1 MSIKPK
7 YANPIDNPNKEDLLK
22 TYIDYL
28 KSNNVLNKTSYEA
41 YFYIAKLCSLEPTQS
56 ETKIFLEKKAFKI
69 FIQILEFLYKNVTLI
84 DFNGKKIEKDEPKLD
99 KDFKESIFVYVLYS
113 INILNKTFKVIFYV
127 LQDTIATLTQVNI
140 MPPIYGHNAK

>member
-41 YFYIAKLCSLEPTQS
+41 YFYIR
-56 ETKIFLEKKAFKI
+56 KIVQLRTDSK
-69 FIQILEFLYKNVTLI
+69 
-84 DFNGKKIEKDEPKLD
+84 
-99 KDFKESIFVYVLYS
+99 
-113 INILNKTFKVIFYV
+113 
-127 LQDTIATLTQVNI
+127 
-140 MPPIYGHNAK
+140 

>member
-1 MSIKPK
+1 MTIE
-7 YANPIDNPNKEDLLK
+7 YANPMDNPNKENLLK
-22 TYIDYL
+22 SYIDYL
-28 KSNNVLNKTSYEA
+28 LKPNNDLNKTRYEA

-113 INILNKTFKVIFYV
+113 INILNKKSKVLFYV
-127 LQDTIATLTQVNI
+127 NYITFGFRDRF
-140 MPPIYGHNAK
+140 